1 VPVTCATWHLQQILL
16 DSRVYVVFL
25 PDFRDSFW
33 RLSSAQNGS
42 YMVSLEILRSLPS
55 NDIKFVRIGVRTE
68 TLWLMEVEA
77 SELFFYVF
85 PAKIP
90 AKRDMLLANRE
101 LRLVARVVV
110 FLKVL
115 KLRINL

>member
-1 VPVTCATWHLQQILL
+1 
-16 DSRVYVVFL
+16 
-25 PDFRDSFW
+25 
-33 RLSSAQNGS
+33 
-42 YMVSLEILRSLPS
+42 MVSLEILRSLLS
-55 NDIKFVRIGVRTE
+55 NDIKFVRIRVRME
-68 TLWLMEVEA
+68 KLWLMEVEA
-77 SELFFYVF
+77 FKLFFYVF

-101 LRLVARVVV
+101 LCLVAGVIV